1 MFSEIFDLGYEL
13 TLLPINS
20 SECAMGDSIRFI
32 ARLDK
37 IDKILELF
45 NLSNISEPMKVF
57 EEITLC
63 TDVNK
68 FLKEKFNIL
77 TNAGDEVQV
86 LVYDALNDQV
96 SRNVFKLGVAIGKI
110 QLYSLK
116 EIMNEERKKTYELVQ
131 SLIRDLKIKNPL
143 FQIVEKW
150 LADFDMIDFFIPMKE
165 GEVLELK
172 SKIERVLIKME

>member
-37 IDKILELF
+37 I
-45 NLSNISEPMKVF
+45 
-57 EEITLC
+57 
-63 TDVNK
+63 
-68 FLKEKFNIL
+68 
-77 TNAGDEVQV
+77 
-86 LVYDALNDQV
+86 NDQV
-96 SRNVFKLGVAIGKI
+96 SRNVFKLGFAIGKI

-131 SLIRDLKIKNPL
+131 SLIRDLKIKNSL